1 MSLIRITCSWL
12 RLTTSGGLSQLLDR
26 LDISY
31 KRGRD
36 YVHSPDEHYTE
47 KLALVEQCLQQACD
61 NPERYVLLYQDEFTY
76 YRQPTLSFAYA
87 QRGAEQPL
95 ARRSYRSNS
104 WFRVVAVLNAVTGQV
119 IYRQHSRIGLTQLS
133 DFYATV
139 QSVYPKAETIYIV
152 QDNWPIHF
160 HPDVLARLQPQY
172 FPWPPRVPGHW
183 STQPR
188 ASAVKDELPIQLLS
202 LPTYASWTN
211 PIEKLWRW
219 LKQEVLHLHL
229 SADDWPGLR
238 QQVAAFLDR
247 FADGSS
253 ELLRYTGLLLD

>member
-1 MSLIRITCSWL
+1 LSLIRNTCSWL
-12 RLTTSGGLSQLLDR
+12 RLTTTGGLSQLLDR
-26 LDISY
+26 LNISY

-36 YVHSPDEHYTE
+36 YVHSPDVYYTE
-47 KLALVEQCLQQACD
+47 KLMLVERCLQRARAD
-61 NPERYVLLYQDEFTY
+61 PKRYVLLYQDELTY
-76 YRQPTLSFAYA
+76 YRQPTLSSAYA
-87 QRGAEQPL
+87 QRGDEQPL
-95 ARRSYRSNS
+95 ARRSYHSNS

-119 IYRQHSRIGLTQLS
+119 TYRQHSRIGLTQLS
-133 DFYATV
+133 DFYAIVRAT
-139 QSVYPKAETIYIV
+139 YPDAEVIYIV

-160 HPDVLARLQPQY
+160 HPDVLARLQPQH
-172 FPWPPRVPGHW
+172 FPWPPRVPAHW

-188 ASAVKDELPIQLLS
+188 PSAIKDELPIQLVC

-229 SADDWPGLR
+229 YADDWPGLR

-247 FADGSS
+247 FAGTSS
-253 ELLRYTGLLLD
+253 DLIRFTGLLLG